1 MATEKQST
9 DAVDAALTLKP
20 WWRYGVPR
28 FAAASTTASA
38 PTA

>member
-9 DAVDAALTLKP
+9 DAADAALTLKP
-20 WWRYGVPR
+20 WWRYGVPS
-28 FAAASTTASA
+28 FSAAPATALS